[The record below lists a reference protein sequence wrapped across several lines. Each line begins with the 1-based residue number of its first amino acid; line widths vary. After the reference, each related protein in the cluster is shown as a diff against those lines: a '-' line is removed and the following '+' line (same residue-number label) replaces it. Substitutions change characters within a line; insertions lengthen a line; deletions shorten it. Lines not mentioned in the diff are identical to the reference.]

1 MLFRSDD
8 CDQEESLV
16 LNDVSQKNTWQPKTV
31 DLMDEFRQKLYG
43 TSLEEESK
51 VTISLDQFDDDDEM
65 LRRMEIE
72 PAISRR

>member
-1 MLFRSDD
+1 
-8 CDQEESLV
+8 
-16 LNDVSQKNTWQPKTV
+16 
-31 DLMDEFRQKLYG
+31 MDEFRQKLYG

-72 PAISRR
+72 PAINRR